1 MDRDRVFAALITSRW
16 AELQRL
22 EKMLAGRQELT
33 STIRGT
39 EKPDPLLAEIRS
51 HTWLLR
57 ALLDS
62 AGHPAGEPPAAAD
75 ALDQLRAEF
84 EDGINA

>member
-1 MDRDRVFAALITSRW
+1 MDRDQVFAALITSRW

-22 EKMLAGRQELT
+22 EKTLAGREELT
-33 STIRGT
+33 TGAG
-39 EKPDPLLAEIRS
+39 KPDPLLAEIRS

-62 AGHPAGEPPAAAD
+62 AGHPGGEPPATAD

>member
-1 MDRDRVFAALITSRW
+1 MDRDQVFADLITSRW

-22 EKMLAGRQELT
+22 EKLLAGRQELT
-33 STIRGT
+33 TATG
-39 EKPDPLLAEIRS
+39 KPDPLLAEIRS

-57 ALLDS
+57 GLLDS
-62 AGHPAGEPPAAAD
+62 AGHPDGEPAGAAAAD